1 MDNSRLVDVKPRILD
16 DVDKIKSWKISD
28 IVDPSQMKPLRLPDS
43 VTSAKVDVSF
53 LCHPCLILEKEVWF
67 FGYWL

>member
-1 MDNSRLVDVKPRILD
+1 MDNSRLVDVKPRISD

-43 VTSAKVDVSF
+43 VTSAKVAISF
-53 LCHPCLILEKEVWF
+53 LCHPCLILEKGVWF
-67 FGYWL
+67 FGYWI